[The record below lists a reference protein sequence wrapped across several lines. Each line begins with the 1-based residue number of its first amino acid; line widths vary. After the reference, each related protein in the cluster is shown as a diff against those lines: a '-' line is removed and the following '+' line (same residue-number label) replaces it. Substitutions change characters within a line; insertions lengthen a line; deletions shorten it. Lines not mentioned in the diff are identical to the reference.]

1 MTHDADLRQL
11 KLSSGEEIV
20 CEVVQWSDQNI
31 DLELVVRKAMRLVM
45 QETMDGTAIKY
56 YSFRPWMVYQES
68 QDDLLII
75 NANNVVGIAFP
86 PETLIVQYMEAV
98 DEMIRQNADR
108 EKEHNKRMVRK
119 PSIKSQEPTEHL
131 SPMLDSGSNVIDMFD
146 PKKVH

>member
-1 MTHDADLRQL
+1 MTPDSDLRQL
-11 KLSSGEEIV
+11 KLASGEEIV
-20 CEVVQWSDQNI
+20 CEIFQWNDQNI
-31 DLELVVRKAMRLVM
+31 DLEIVVRKAMRLVM

-75 NANNVVGIAFP
+75 NTNNVVGIAFP

-108 EKEHNKRMVRK
+108 EKEHRRK
-119 PSIKSQEPTEHL
+119 MTPRRPS
-131 SPMLDSGSNVIDMFD
+131 LDSNPPEMVFDSSGKGNVVDIFD

>member
-1 MTHDADLRQL
+1 MTNDADLRQL

-45 QETMDGTAIKY
+45 QETMDGSAIKY

-68 QDDLLII
+68 ADDLLII

-86 PETLIVQYMEAV
+86 PETLIVQYMEAA
-98 DEMIRQNADR
+98 DEMIRQNNDR
-108 EKEHNKRMVRK
+108 EIEHNKKAVRK
-119 PSIKSQEPTEHL
+119 PSLNSKENGQSL
-131 SPMLDSGSNVIDMFD
+131 SPMFDSGSNVVDMFD